1 MIDPLTGTEG
11 RIVLFG
17 GGNTKA
23 GSSGLSGSLQ
33 ERGLAKLVEAGKTG
47 ICYAERK
54 GSWGQDASRAMRG
67 QVCGGEDWK
76 MRLERAQL

>member
-1 MIDPLTGTEG
+1 MSCLEEETPKL
-11 RIVLFG
+11 
-17 GGNTKA
+17 
-23 GSSGLSGSLQ
+23 GLQVCLGVV